1 MRRWQQLDLQ
11 RAAVP
16 VWSALLALAVC
27 LPLFTRGYVLS
38 YDMVWVPRLD
48 LDRPEIWGLGTGL
61 PRAVPS
67 DAVAALL
74 GAVIPAAI
82 VQRLVLFAALFL
94 LAVGTAR
101 LLRERPLVAQLAAA
115 TLAVWNPF
123 VAERLVLG
131 QWPLLLACAAF
142 PWMIDALNVKGG
154 PRWSVAALALAAT
167 ALTPATGV
175 MGVILGVIAAWR
187 RGVVSVVLLA
197 GLVNSPWIVAGILH
211 SSISRSDPAAVGLF
225 ELQPEGHF
233 GRLGSALTL
242 GGIWNTA
249 VVPTSRTLWLA
260 VLIAVVIGAVMVV
273 GIVTMWRDDRRLLAV
288 LSVAG
293 GVGLAIALA
302 GWLDPDLVARAVAD
316 VPAGGLIRDG
326 TRWLALLVPLEAVA
340 FGAGVHTILFGADFT
355 AWEVPVMVFALALP
369 VAAMPDL
376 AWGVGGRLEPAT
388 YPTAWSDARRV
399 IETSTVRG
407 DILVLPFSSYRK
419 PSWNHDTSVLDP
431 AGRFFDRTTV
441 TSDDLVARVVGDV
454 PAGGLIRDGT
464 RWLCLLV
471 PLEAVAFGAGVHTIL
486 YRAEFTAWEVPVM
499 VFALVLPIAA
509 MPDLAWGVGGR
520 LEPATYPTAWVD
532 ARRVIEAST
541 VRGDIVVLPFS
552 SYRKPAWNHD
562 TSVLDPAGR
571 YFDRPTVTND
581 DLVVSGRT
589 IAGEDPRAARIQ
601 RVLRSSNA
609 RRGLARQGIG
619 IVVVETDAPG
629 ARAALRQVRGA
640 RELDV
645 EGTSIRVFALPG
657 ARPKAIVESDRQIMT
672 ATWVVAGLTLLFAL
686 VAAVRGAVERGRR
699 KPVPPGSR
707 SRS

>member
-1 MRRWQQLDLQ
+1 MMRWRQLDLQ
-11 RAAVP
+11 RVAVP
-16 VWSALLALAVC
+16 AWSALLALAVC
-27 LPLFTRGYVLS
+27 LPLFARGYVLS
-38 YDMVWVPRLD
+38 YDMVWVPQLD

-67 DAVAALL
+67 DAVVALL

-142 PWMIDALNVKGG
+142 PWLIDALSVKGG
-154 PRWSVAALALAAT
+154 PRWSVVALALAAT

-175 MGVILGVIAAWR
+175 MGVILGVIAVWR
-187 RGVVSVVLLA
+187 NGVIGVVLLA
-197 GLVNSPWIVAGILH
+197 ALVNSPWIVAGILH

-242 GGIWNTA
+242 GGIWNTE

-260 VLIAVVIGAVMVV
+260 VAIAVAIGAVIVV
-273 GIVTMWRDDRRLLAV
+273 GIVTMWGDDRRLLAV

-293 GVGLAIALA
+293 GVGLAVAVA
-302 GWLDPDLVARAVAD
+302 GWLDPDLVARVVAD

-326 TRWLALLVPLEAVA
+326 TRWLA
-340 FGAGVHTILFGADFT
+340 
-355 AWEVPVMVFALALP
+355 
-369 VAAMPDL
+369 
-376 AWGVGGRLEPAT
+376 
-388 YPTAWSDARRV
+388 
-399 IETSTVRG
+399 
-407 DILVLPFSSYRK
+407 
-419 PSWNHDTSVLDP
+419 
-431 AGRFFDRTTV
+431 
-441 TSDDLVARVVGDV
+441 
-454 PAGGLIRDGT
+454 
-464 RWLCLLV
+464 LLV

-499 VFALVLPIAA
+499 VFALVLPVAA

-520 LEPATYPTAWVD
+520 LEPATYPAAWAD
-532 ARRVIEAST
+532 ARRVIETSP
-541 VRGDIVVLPFS
+541 VRGDILVLPFS
-552 SYRKPAWNHD
+552 SYRRPSWNHD

-571 YFDRPTVTND
+571 FFDRTTVTND
-581 DLVVSGRT
+581 DLVVSGRA

-619 IVVVETDAPG
+619 LVVVETDAPG
-629 ARAALRQVRGA
+629 AGLALRKVRGA

-645 EGTSIRVFALPG
+645 EGSAIRVFALPG
-657 ARPKAIVESDRQIMT
+657 ARPQAVDDTERQIMT
-672 ATWVVAGLTLLFAL
+672 ATWVAVALTLALSL
-686 VAAVRGAVERGRR
+686 VAAVRGVVERTRR
-699 KPVPPGSR
+699 KPAPPSSR
-707 SRS
+707 TRS

>member
-16 VWSALLALAVC
+16 AWSALLALAVC

-74 GAVIPAAI
+74 GAAIPAAI

-123 VAERLVLG
+123 VAERLALG

-142 PWMIDALNVKGG
+142 PWLIDALNVKGG

-187 RGVVSVVLLA
+187 RGAVSVVLLA

-242 GGIWNTA
+242 GGIWNTE
-249 VVPTSRTLWLA
+249 VVPTSRTLWIA

-288 LSVAG
+288 VCVAG

-302 GWLDPDLVARAVAD
+302 GWLDPDLVARVVA
-316 VPAGGLIRDG
+316 
-326 TRWLALLVPLEAVA
+326 
-340 FGAGVHTILFGADFT
+340 
-355 AWEVPVMVFALALP
+355 
-369 VAAMPDL
+369 
-376 AWGVGGRLEPAT
+376 
-388 YPTAWSDARRV
+388 
-399 IETSTVRG
+399 
-407 DILVLPFSSYRK
+407 
-419 PSWNHDTSVLDP
+419 
-431 AGRFFDRTTV
+431 
-441 TSDDLVARVVGDV
+441 DV

-499 VFALVLPIAA
+499 VFALVLPVAA

-520 LEPATYPTAWVD
+520 LEPATYPAAWAD

-552 SYRKPAWNHD
+552 SYRKPSWNHD

-619 IVVVETDAPG
+619 IVVVQTDAPG

-640 RELDV
+640 RELDF
-645 EGTSIRVFALPG
+645 EGTAIRVFALPG

-686 VAAVRGAVERGRR
+686 VAAVRGAAE
-699 KPVPPGSR
+699 R
-707 SRS
+707 SRRTPAPPSPRSRP

>member
-16 VWSALLALAVC
+16 AWSALLALAVC

-74 GAVIPAAI
+74 GAAIPAAI

-142 PWMIDALNVKGG
+142 PWLIDALNVKGG

-187 RGVVSVVLLA
+187 RGAVSVVLLA

-242 GGIWNTA
+242 GGIWNTE
-249 VVPTSRTLWLA
+249 VVPTSRTLWIA

-288 LSVAG
+288 LCVAG

-302 GWLDPDLVARAVAD
+302 GWLDPDLVARVVA
-316 VPAGGLIRDG
+316 
-326 TRWLALLVPLEAVA
+326 
-340 FGAGVHTILFGADFT
+340 
-355 AWEVPVMVFALALP
+355 
-369 VAAMPDL
+369 
-376 AWGVGGRLEPAT
+376 
-388 YPTAWSDARRV
+388 
-399 IETSTVRG
+399 
-407 DILVLPFSSYRK
+407 
-419 PSWNHDTSVLDP
+419 
-431 AGRFFDRTTV
+431 
-441 TSDDLVARVVGDV
+441 DV

-499 VFALVLPIAA
+499 VFALVLPVAA
-509 MPDLAWGVGGR
+509 IPDLAWGVGGR
-520 LEPATYPTAWVD
+520 LEPATYPAAWAD

-552 SYRKPAWNHD
+552 SYRKPSWNHD
-562 TSVLDPAGR
+562 TSVFDPAGR

-645 EGTSIRVFALPG
+645 EGTAIRVFALPG

-686 VAAVRGAVERGRR
+686 VAAVRGAVERSRR
-699 KPVPPGSR
+699 TPAPPSPR
-707 SRS
+707 SRP

>member
-16 VWSALLALAVC
+16 AWSALLALAVC

-74 GAVIPAAI
+74 GAAIPAAI

-101 LLRERPLVAQLAAA
+101 LLRERPFVAQLAAA

-142 PWMIDALNVKGG
+142 PWLIDALNVKGG

-187 RGVVSVVLLA
+187 RGAVSVVLLA

-242 GGIWNTA
+242 GGIWNTE
-249 VVPTSRTLWLA
+249 VVPTSRTLWIA

-288 LSVAG
+288 LCVAG

-302 GWLDPDLVARAVAD
+302 GWLDPDLVARVVA
-316 VPAGGLIRDG
+316 
-326 TRWLALLVPLEAVA
+326 
-340 FGAGVHTILFGADFT
+340 
-355 AWEVPVMVFALALP
+355 
-369 VAAMPDL
+369 
-376 AWGVGGRLEPAT
+376 
-388 YPTAWSDARRV
+388 
-399 IETSTVRG
+399 
-407 DILVLPFSSYRK
+407 
-419 PSWNHDTSVLDP
+419 
-431 AGRFFDRTTV
+431 
-441 TSDDLVARVVGDV
+441 DV

-499 VFALVLPIAA
+499 VFALVLPVAA
-509 MPDLAWGVGGR
+509 IPDLAWGVGGR
-520 LEPATYPTAWVD
+520 LEPATYPAAWAD

-552 SYRKPAWNHD
+552 SYRKPSWNHD

-619 IVVVETDAPG
+619 IVVVQTDAPG

-645 EGTSIRVFALPG
+645 EGTAIRVFALPG

-686 VAAVRGAVERGRR
+686 VAAVRGAAE
-699 KPVPPGSR
+699 R
-707 SRS
+707 SRRTPAPPSPRSRP